1 MKSIAIIP
9 ARGGSKRIPRKN
21 IRPFLG
27 VPILARVVRTALDS
41 GCFDEVMVSTDDAEI
56 AEIAANAGASVPFMR
71 SAETSTDHAVT
82 LDVLREVIS
91 GYRAQGTEF
100 GTLCCIYPTA
110 VLTRAESLREGKEKL
125 LARPA
130 PRCVLPVV
138 PYGHPVQRA
147 LYEESGRIH
156 MLQPEHC
163 RTRSQDLV
171 KCYHDA
177 GQWYWMWSDA
187 LDDPAFQ
194 ILGPGSAPVICGEMD
209 VQDVDNEI
217 DWELAE
223 LKYRLRNT
231 DAV

>member
-27 VPILARVVRTALDS
+27 VPILARVVGTALKS

-56 AEIAANAGASVPFMR
+56 AEIAVKAGASVPFMR

-91 GYRAQGTEF
+91 QYHSLGIRFA
-100 GTLCCIYPTA
+100 TLCCIYPTA
-110 VLTRAESLREGKEKL
+110 VLSRAESLRKGKEKL
-125 LARPA
+125 LTEPV

-147 LYEESGRIH
+147 LYEEGGRIH

-177 GQWYWMWSDA
+177 GQWYWMWSDV
-187 LDDPAFQ
+187 LEDPSFQ
-194 ILGPGSAPVICGEMD
+194 ILGPDSAPVFCTEME

-223 LKYRLRNT
+223 LKYQLTHR
-231 DAV
+231 